1 MRKNTYDT
9 KRLVLLSS
17 LIGIAMILSYL
28 ESLIP
33 ILDGSIMQGMKL
45 GLSNIATVFA
55 LYTLGW
61 PEAIL
66 VSALRISLNFFLFPK
81 PDALF
86 LSLAG
91 AALALTA
98 MILLKKTNRFST
110 VGVSVV
116 GGVAHNIGQIIA
128 ACFILRLSGFVLY
141 LIPLTISGT
150 VAGVLIGILSGI
162 LVKRLKKHI

>member
-1 MRKNTYDT
+1 
-9 KRLVLLSS
+9 
-17 LIGIAMILSYL
+17 
-28 ESLIP
+28 
-33 ILDGSIMQGMKL
+33 
-45 GLSNIATVFA
+45 
-55 LYTLGW
+55 
-61 PEAIL
+61 
-66 VSALRISLNFFLFPK
+66 
-81 PDALF
+81 
-86 LSLAG
+86 
-91 AALALTA
+91 